1 MTTRI
6 GFLACADTLPPPP
19 GVADERR
26 GDAFEHDLEIAAL
39 RPAFAEA
46 GLELIEID
54 WRAPLAQFDGMAM
67 VLLGTAWDYQDH
79 PDEFLARLEAL
90 AAAGIAVCNS
100 PDVVRW
106 NADKRYLRELEQRGV
121 ATVPT
126 LWLEDLDGAG
136 VAGAMDRFGANRIVV
151 KRQVGAG
158 GLGQHSFARTAMPA
172 AGWTMGRPCMVQPFL
187 PSVVEEGEYTFLFI
201 DGAFSHGVLKRA
213 AEGEYRIQS
222 LYGGYECD
230 YDPQPADLAR
240 AQSVVSALPFA
251 APLYC
256 RIDMARLPSGEL
268 AVMEAEMIE
277 PYLYPQQGPRLGNR
291 LAQAVLRRLG

>member
-6 GFLACADTLPPPP
+6 GFLACADTLPGEGP
-19 GVADERR
+19 RR
-26 GDAFEHDLEIAAL
+26 GDAFEHDLEVAAL

-54 WRAPLAQFDGMAM
+54 WRAPLEAFEGMAL

-79 PDEFLARLEAL
+79 PEEFLARLEAL
-90 AAAGIAVCNS
+90 EAEGIAVRN
-100 PDVVRW
+100 PPEVVRW
-106 NADKRYLRELEQRGV
+106 NADKGYLRELAQRGA

-126 LWLEDLDGAG
+126 LWRDDLDR
-136 VAGAMDRFGANRIVV
+136 AGALAAMDELGSERIVV

-158 GLGQHSFARTAMPA
+158 GFGQHSFSRASPPEE
-172 AGWTMGRPCMVQPFL
+172 GWRMGRPCMVQPFL
-187 PSVVEEGEYTFLFI
+187 PSVVEEGEYTFVFI

-230 YDPQPADLAR
+230 YTPSAADLST
-240 AQSVVSALPFA
+240 AQAVVQALPFDEV
-251 APLYC
+251 LYC

-277 PYLYPQQGPRLGNR
+277 PYLYPQQGPQLGKR
-291 LAQAVLRRLG
+291 LAAAITARTR